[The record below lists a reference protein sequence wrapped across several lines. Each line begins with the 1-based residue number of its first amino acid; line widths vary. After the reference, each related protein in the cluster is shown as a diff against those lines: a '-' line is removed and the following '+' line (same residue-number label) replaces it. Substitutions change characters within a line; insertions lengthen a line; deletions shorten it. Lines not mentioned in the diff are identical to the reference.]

1 MENIKKLSIPK
12 AVLAALVISLLSTG
26 CKKFLNVRPSTT
38 TVNPTTI
45 SDFLQML
52 NNDSLALCNF
62 TMADISSDDV
72 RLTDAMVSGQPS
84 IDYTNAWLW
93 APTVWNP
100 GDQDFMYN
108 SAYSRIL
115 QMNII
120 LSKIDAAQDSAG
132 QKNIV
137 RAQAQIN
144 RAWYYLELANLY
156 GWDYQTATAT
166 SGLAVPLVLSP
177 DANALPARATV
188 QQVYNQILQDLLAAV
203 AAPGLPGMGATIV
216 QPGRAAGFGLL
227 ATTYLYMGDYQQ
239 AESTADSALTIHN
252 TLWNYNTSYFKP
264 GNLLDLSQNP
274 EILLGRLSIDY
285 NFYSIY
291 SGPFYISPTLDS
303 LLGSNDTRF
312 TKNFNSGGDNITSI
326 NANQIFNYS
335 ITTPAIL
342 LIKAECMARRGD
354 GADAIGL
361 LNQLRQ
367 NRLINYTPLAA
378 NVDALTEVLNERRRE
393 LFYHGGSR
401 LFDLKRLNR
410 ESQFAQTLQ
419 RVADD
424 GVTVV
429 ATLASGSPRYLMP
442 FAPVIVANNP
452 NIVQNAR

>member
-1 MENIKKLSIPK
+1 MENIKKKGLPI
-12 AVLAALVISLLSTG
+12 AVVAALIILLLSTG

-38 TVNPTTI
+38 AVNPTTV
-45 SDFLQML
+45 SDFQQML
-52 NNDSLALCNF
+52 NTDSLALCSF
-62 TMADISSDDV
+62 TIADISSDDV
-72 RLTDAMVSGQPS
+72 RLTDAMVAGQPGIS
-84 IDYTNAWLW
+84 YTNAWLW
-93 APTVWNP
+93 ASTIWNP

-108 SAYSRIL
+108 STYARIL

-132 QKNIV
+132 QKDIV

-144 RAWYYLELANLY
+144 RAWYYLQLANLY
-156 GWDYQTATAT
+156 GWDYQATTAA
-166 SGLAVPLVLSP
+166 SDLAVPLVLSP
-177 DANALPARATV
+177 DANALPSRATV
-188 QQVYNQILQDLLAAV
+188 QQVYDQVLQDLLAAV

-227 ATTYLYMGDYQQ
+227 ATTYLYMGNYQQ
-239 AESTADSALTIHN
+239 AEAAADSALAIHN

-264 GNLLDLSQNP
+264 NNLLDLSQNP
-274 EILLGRLSIDY
+274 EILLGRLCMDY
-285 NFYSIY
+285 NFYAIY
-291 SGPFYISPTLDS
+291 TGPFYISPTLDS

-312 TKNFNSGGDNITSI
+312 TKNFNSGGDYTISNG
-326 NANQIFNYS
+326 QYLIFNYS
-335 ITTPAIL
+335 ITTPAVL

-354 GADAIGL
+354 STDAIGL

-367 NRLINYTPLAA
+367 NRLINYTPLAG
-378 NVDALTEVLNERRRE
+378 NVDVLTEVLNERRRE

-410 ESQFAQTLQ
+410 DSQFAQTLQ

-429 ATLASGSPRYLMP
+429 ATLAPGSPRYLMP
-442 FAPVIVANNP
+442 FAPIIVANNP